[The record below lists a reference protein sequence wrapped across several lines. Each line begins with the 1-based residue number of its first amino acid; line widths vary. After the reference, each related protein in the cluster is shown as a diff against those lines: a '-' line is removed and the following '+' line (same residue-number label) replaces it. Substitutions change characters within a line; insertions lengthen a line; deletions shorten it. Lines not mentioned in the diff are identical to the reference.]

1 MARIRIGRQTRETVS
16 VEDEVARLRDL
27 DAERLRA
34 RWKTV
39 HGKTAPT
46 HLPRHLL
53 FRILVYR
60 LQAERL
66 GDLDVESQRLLDRSE
81 SPEAASKQAADANQR
96 SRTLR
101 PGTVLGREWNGQMHR
116 IAVMQDGFAWN
127 GRTYPSL
134 TKVAFAIT
142 GTRWNG
148 PRFFGLRDSQAGA
161 GGGKS

>member
-1 MARIRIGRQTRETVS
+1 MQTWETVS

-27 DAERLRA
+27 DAEGLRA
-34 RWKTV
+34 RWKSV
-39 HGKTAPT
+39 VGKAAPT

-53 FRILVYR
+53 FRILAYR

-66 GDLDVESQRLLDRSE
+66 GDLDVESQRLLDRSG
-81 SPEAASKQAADANQR
+81 SPEAASKQAADANRR
-96 SRTLR
+96 SRSLR

-116 IAVMQDGFAWN
+116 IAVMEDGFAWN

-148 PRFFGLRDSQAGA
+148 PRFFGLRDSQAVA
-161 GGGKS
+161 GGGKA

>member
-1 MARIRIGRQTRETVS
+1 MPRVRIEQAARETVS

-27 DAERLRA
+27 DAEGLRA

-46 HLPRHLL
+46 QLPRHLL
-53 FRILVYR
+53 FRILAYR

-142 GTRWNG
+142 GTHWNG

>member
-1 MARIRIGRQTRETVS
+1 MARVRIEKQTRETVS
-16 VEDEVARLRDL
+16 VENEVARLRDL
-27 DAERLRA
+27 DAEGLRA

-39 HGKTAPT
+39 HGKAAPA

-53 FRILVYR
+53 FRILAHR

-66 GDLDVESQRLLDRSE
+66 GDLDIESQRILDRPG
-81 SPEAASKQAADANQR
+81 SPEQASKLATDAHRR
-96 SRTLR
+96 SRSLR

-116 IAVMQDGFAWN
+116 IAVMEDGFAWN
-127 GRTYPSL
+127 GKTYPSL

-148 PRFFGLRDSQAGA
+148 PRFFGLRDKEVAA
-161 GGGKS
+161 TGGKA